1 MKDPQTGIG
10 QTLSQGLRLSSDATH
25 QKELAKEA
33 NRTRY
38 RRDYWQKWNKR
49 KKRVFGTITNAEFSE
64 LQARAET
71 SGRSIWGQVWAEAC
85 AYRRGERVLT
95 LDEMEQQRLLVSELR
110 RIGNN
115 INQLA
120 RLGHIEARKHGGLQ
134 APTGDHIGAEAL
146 RQFTRLEK
154 LITRFADG
162 TTISVSLAGNQEAV
176 CNDH

>member
-1 MKDPQTGIG
+1 M
-10 QTLSQGLRLSSDATH
+10 SQGLRLSSDAAH

-49 KKRVFGTITNAEFSE
+49 KKRVFGTITNAEFAD
-64 LQARAET
+64 LQARAEI
-71 SGRSIWGQVWAEAC
+71 SGRSVWGQVWAEAC
-85 AYRRGERVLT
+85 AYRRSERVLT

-115 INQLA
+115 VNQLA

-134 APTGDHIGAEAL
+134 APSGDRIGAEAL

-162 TTISVSLAGNQEAV
+162 TTISVSLAGNQEAG
-176 CNDH
+176 CHDH